1 MRNKIVKLEEVL
13 SVMGDH
19 VVGVYGPSKGIS
31 IDNLA
36 DVDHTIATTLD
47 WVNSSKKNKQEIA
60 ESSVARVIIVD
71 QTVVYSKILEDQGK
85 MLIVV
90 DKNPRKMIALVSTA
104 FFAPHNEPAIHP
116 TAVIDPEAKIGQNVY
131 IGPYCV
137 IGKATVG
144 DGCQLESFV
153 RIYDEVVLGEECH
166 IYDHVVLGAPGFGVE
181 KDDNKN
187 LFRFPQIGRLII
199 GNHVDIGSLSS
210 VDRGALSDTIIGD
223 YTKVDSLCKIA
234 HNNVIGKNVVITG
247 CASIA
252 GSNVIEDGAWIGPN
266 SSLIQWGHIGKNAFV
281 GMGSVVALKVKEGA
295 RVSGNPAKKLK
306 ID

>member
-19 VVGVYGPSKGIS
+19 VVGVYGPSKGIF

-36 DVDHTIATTLD
+36 DMNHTIATTLD

-85 MLIVV
+85 TLIVV